1 MVPQH
6 GPERRGIADRDL
18 CDDGEPVALV
28 EGPVTRTARFEVG
41 GQVVAVAAGQPL
53 PEEPRTVTLSLTAW
67 VHADERQ
74 VPARLARVV
83 LVHLKLSSQSSLCLR
98 RSEPPPAGGQSYRR
112 AAG

>member
-6 GPERRGIADRDL
+6 RPERRGIADLDL
-18 CDDGEPVALV
+18 CDDGETVALV
-28 EGPVTRTARFEVG
+28 EGPVARTARFEEC

-53 PEEPRTVTLSLTAW
+53 PEEPRTVTLALTAW
-67 VHADERQ
+67 IHADERQ

-83 LVHLKLSSQSSLCLR
+83 LIHLRVSSHPSLCLR
-98 RSEPPPAGGQSYRR
+98 RSEPPPAGGECYRR